1 MNNKLGGRSNS
12 TPLGSLVTTP
22 LTSFL
27 RLFGKEGDLEKH
39 ASREYHK
46 KAVLN
51 ANDFLKNYDNP
62 NLNVINQADTGR
74 KNIMK
79 ENRARLLPIIKT
91 IIFLGKQNIPFRGHR
106 DDGVLENNSAVNEGN
121 FRALLKFRI
130 DSGDYT
136 LKKHLEESSSRATY
150 ISKTTQNELIECCG
164 REILSNIIQRIQAA
178 RLYSVM
184 FDETT
189 DCSNKSQLS
198 LILRYTDCYTIY
210 ESFVQFID
218 AREKLAELKKK

>member
-1 MNNKLGGRSNS
+1 M
-12 TPLGSLVTTP
+12 GSLVTTP

-51 ANDFLKNYDNP
+51 ANNFLKNYVNP

-74 KNIMK
+74 KKIMK

-91 IIFLGKQNIPFRGHR
+91 IIYLGKQNIHFRGHR

-121 FRALLKFRI
+121 SCFIK
-130 DSGDYT
+130 
-136 LKKHLEESSSRATY
+136 
-150 ISKTTQNELIECCG
+150 ISN
-164 REILSNIIQRIQAA
+164 
-178 RLYSVM
+178 
-184 FDETT
+184 
-189 DCSNKSQLS
+189 
-198 LILRYTDCYTIY
+198 
-210 ESFVQFID
+210 
-218 AREKLAELKKK
+218 